1 MNFNDKLNEYIELI
15 GCTNKQLSD
24 ITGIAPPIISGY
36 RKGNRIP
43 KYNSTQF
50 KNLVNGI
57 VTLSKEKQIDN
68 ITKENVEKNLGKF
81 LNKENINFELF
92 NTNFNLLID
101 IFKIN
106 LSDLSKFLGFD
117 SSFVSKIKNGI
128 RKPLSISDF
137 ANGVCKFIIN
147 NYLDT
152 CNELIK
158 EIIKCDDKDFKDTK
172 IITDKL
178 YYWLT
183 NNVNKNTN
191 DYDVNSFIKKLDNFD
206 LNDYIK
212 SIKFDKLFTPTLPKL
227 KTKSQLYYG
236 LDGYKDAQLEVLKQS
251 AFFKSKEDIFWYS
264 NMPMIEASKD
274 LKFTKKYMMYL
285 AFTLKKGIRLNIIHD
300 LDRPFKELMLGLEG
314 WIPLYMTGQINPYY
328 FKNNSNYLYSIIECV
343 SGNAILHGECV
354 TGNLDKCK
362 LLVSTKKDDINYY
375 RENSN
380 LLLKKANTLM
390 NIYTP
395 EKKNEFLKIYNNN
408 NLNIKNKRN
417 NILLN
422 LPCYTISDELLN
434 KILDY
439 NKVSKNDRNKIYEW
453 IKNEKDNIS
462 NILSNTTII
471 DEIKILSEEEFKTNP
486 CFLDLSK
493 FYYDKKIMYN
503 YDEYLEHIELIKEF
517 KKNNKNYT
525 YKTNNKNIFN
535 NINIYIINNKQVIIS
550 KINNPI
556 TNFVI
561 YHPMLINAIQNFVA
575 PINENATSNKK

>member
-1 MNFNDKLNEYIELI
+1 MNFNDRLNEYIELL

-24 ITGIAPPIISGY
+24 VTGIAPPVISGY

-50 KNLVNGI
+50 NSLVDGI
-57 VTLSKEKQIDN
+57 VILSKDKN
-68 ITKENVEKNLGKF
+68 INTITRKDVEKSLSEF
-81 LNKENINFELF
+81 LIKDNINFELF
-92 NTNFNLLID
+92 NTNFNILID
-101 IFKIN
+101 TFKIN
-106 LSDLSKFLGFD
+106 LSDLSKYLGFD
-117 SSFVSKIKNGI
+117 SSYVSKIKNGI
-128 RKPLSISDF
+128 RKPLNISDF
-137 ANGVCKFIIN
+137 ANGICKFIIN
-147 NYLDT
+147 NYLST
-152 CNELIK
+152 NSEQIK
-158 EIIKCDDKDFKDTK
+158 DLIKCDDKDLNDIT
-172 IITDKL
+172 IITDKF

-183 NNVNKNTN
+183 NNTN
-191 DYDVNSFIKKLDNFD
+191 QNSNDNDVNRFIKKLDDFD

-212 SIKFDKLFTPTLPKL
+212 SIKFDKLFAPTFPKL

-236 LDGYKDAQLEVLKQS
+236 FEGYKDAQLEVLKQA

-285 AFTLKKGIRLNIIHD
+285 AFILKKGIKLNIVHD

-328 FKNNSNYLYSIIECV
+328 FKNNSNFLYSIIECV

-354 TGNLDKCK
+354 SGNLDKSK

-375 RENSN
+375 RENSK
-380 LLLKKANTLM
+380 LLLKKATPLM

-395 EKKNEFLKIYNNN
+395 EMKNDYLKLNNSFLNN
-408 NLNIKNKRN
+408 KNKRK

-422 LPCYTISDELLN
+422 LPCYTISDDLLSR
-434 KILDY
+434 ILKH
-439 NKVSKNDRNKIYEW
+439 NNLSKTESDTIFNW
-453 IKNEKDNIS
+453 IKSERDNIA
-462 NILSNTTII
+462 NILSNTTVL
-471 DEIKILSEEEFKTNP
+471 DSIKILSEEEFKLNP
-486 CFLDLSK
+486 CVLDLSK
-493 FYYDKKIMYN
+493 FYYDKKIIYN
-503 YDEYLEHIELIKEF
+503 YDEYLEHVELIKEY

-525 YKTNNKNIFN
+525 YKVNKENIFN
-535 NINIYIINNKQVIIS
+535 NINMYIIDNKQVIIS

-561 YHPMLINAIQNFVA
+561 YHPLLINAIQNFVVQ
-575 PINENATSNKK
+575 INENAISLNK

>member
-1 MNFNDKLNEYIELI
+1 
-15 GCTNKQLSD
+15 
-24 ITGIAPPIISGY
+24 
-36 RKGNRIP
+36 
-43 KYNSTQF
+43 
-50 KNLVNGI
+50 
-57 VTLSKEKQIDN
+57 
-68 ITKENVEKNLGKF
+68 
-81 LNKENINFELF
+81 
-92 NTNFNLLID
+92 
-101 IFKIN
+101 
-106 LSDLSKFLGFD
+106 
-117 SSFVSKIKNGI
+117 
-128 RKPLSISDF
+128 
-137 ANGVCKFIIN
+137 
-147 NYLDT
+147 
-152 CNELIK
+152 
-158 EIIKCDDKDFKDTK
+158 
-172 IITDKL
+172 
-178 YYWLT
+178 
-183 NNVNKNTN
+183 
-191 DYDVNSFIKKLDNFD
+191 
-206 LNDYIK
+206 
-212 SIKFDKLFTPTLPKL
+212 LFTPTLPKL
-227 KTKSQLYYG
+227 KTKSQIYYG

-251 AFFKSKEDIFWYS
+251 AFFKSKEDIFCYS

-285 AFTLKKGIRLNIIHD
+285 AFILKKGIRLNIVHD

-343 SGNAILHGECV
+343 SGNAILHGQCV

-380 LLLKKANTLM
+380 LLLKKANPLM

-395 EKKNEFLKIYNNN
+395 EKKNEFIKIYNN

-434 KILDY
+434 KILDH
-439 NKVSKNDRNKIYEW
+439 NKVSKNDRNMIYEW
-453 IKNEKDNIS
+453 IKNEKDNIV

-471 DEIKILSEEEFKTNP
+471 DKIKILSEEEFKTNA

-493 FYYDKKIMYN
+493 YYYDKKIIYN
-503 YDEYLEHIELIKEF
+503 YDEYLEHIELTKKF
-517 KKNNKNYT
+517 KKANKNYNYKINNKNV
-525 YKTNNKNIFN
+525 FN
-535 NINIYIINNKQVIIS
+535 NINIYIIENKQVIIS

-575 PINENATSNKK
+575 PINENATSTKK

>member
-43 KYNSTQF
+43 KYNSKQF
-50 KNLVNGI
+50 TDLVNGI
-57 VTLSKEKQIDN
+57 VLLSNEKQIDN
-68 ITKENVEKNLGKF
+68 ITKENLEKDLGEF
-81 LNKENINFELF
+81 LKIENIDFELF

-101 IFKIN
+101 TFKIN

-128 RKPLSISDF
+128 RKPLSIADF

-152 CNELIK
+152 SSELIK
-158 EIIKCDDKDFKDTK
+158 ELIKCDDKDYKDIAVVTN
-172 IITDKL
+172 KL

-191 DYDVNSFIKKLDNFD
+191 DNDVNSFIKKLDDFD

-227 KTKSQLYYG
+227 KTKSQIYYG

-251 AFFKSKEDIFWYS
+251 AFFKAKDEIFWYS
-264 NMPMIEASKD
+264 NMPMVEASKD

-285 AFTLKKGIRLNIIHD
+285 AFILKKGIKLNIVHD

-375 RENSN
+375 KENSN
-380 LLLKKANTLM
+380 LLLKKATPLM

-395 EKKNEFLKIYNNN
+395 EMQNEFLKLNNA
-408 NLNIKNKRN
+408 NLSIKNKRN

-422 LPCYTISDELLN
+422 LPCYTISDELLY
-434 KILDY
+434 KILDH
-439 NKVSKNDRNKIYEW
+439 NNVSKTDRNKIFEW
-453 IKNEKDNIS
+453 IKNEKDYMS
-462 NILSNTTII
+462 DILSNTTVI
-471 DEIKILSEEEFKTNP
+471 DEIKILSKNEFKTNP

-493 FYYDKKIMYN
+493 FYYNKRIIYN
-503 YDEYLEHIELIKEF
+503 YNEYLEHIELIKEF
-517 KKNNKNYT
+517 KKNNKNYI
-525 YKTNNKNIFN
+525 YKTNKKNIFN
-535 NINIYIINNKQVIIS
+535 NINIYIIDNKQVIIS
-550 KINNPI
+550 KINNPV
-556 TNFVI
+556 TNFVM
-561 YHPMLINAIQNFVA
+561 YHPMLITAIQSFVA
-575 PINENATSNKK
+575 PINENATSIKK

>member
-1 MNFNDKLNEYIELI
+1 MNFSDKLNEYIDLI

-24 ITGIAPPIISGY
+24 ITGIAPPVISGY

-43 KYNSTQF
+43 KYDSNQF
-50 KNLVNGI
+50 KNLVSGI
-57 VTLSKEKQIDN
+57 VTLSKEKKIDT
-68 ITKENVEKNLGKF
+68 ITKDNVKNDLGNF
-81 LNKENINFELF
+81 LKKENINFDLF
-92 NTNFNLLID
+92 NTNFNLLIET
-101 IFKIN
+101 FKIN
-106 LSDLSKFLGFD
+106 LSDLAKYLGFD
-117 SSFVSKIKNGI
+117 SSYVSKIKNGI
-128 RKPLSISDF
+128 RKPLIISDF

-152 CNELIK
+152 NNELIK
-158 EIIKCDDKDFKDTK
+158 DLIKCDDKDFKDSD

-178 YYWLT
+178 YYWFT
-183 NNVNKNTN
+183 HNVNKNN
-191 DYDVNSFIKKLDNFD
+191 NEYNVDNFIKKLDNFD

-212 SIKFDKLFTPTLPKL
+212 SIKFDKLFTPTFPRL
-227 KTKSQLYYG
+227 KTKSQIYYG

-251 AFFKSKEDIFWYS
+251 AFFKSKDDIFWYS

-285 AFTLKKGIRLNIIHD
+285 AFILKKGIRLNIIHD

-314 WIPLYMTGQINPYY
+314 WIPLYMTGQISPYY

-375 RENSN
+375 RETSN
-380 LLLKKANTLM
+380 LLLKKASPLM
-390 NIYTP
+390 NIYTS
-395 EKKNEFLKIYNNN
+395 EKKKEFLKISNAY
-408 NLNIKNKRN
+408 LNIKNKRK

-434 KILDY
+434 KILDH
-439 NKVSKNDRNKIYEW
+439 NNVSKNDRNNIYEL
-453 IKNEKDNIS
+453 IKIEKDNIS
-462 NILSNTTII
+462 NILSNTTIV
-471 DEIKILSEEEFKTNP
+471 DEIKILSEDEFNTNP

-493 FYYDKKIMYN
+493 YYYDNKIIYN
-503 YDEYLEHIELIKEF
+503 YDEYLEHIELIKKF
-517 KKNNKNYT
+517 KKDYKNYNYKINNKNV
-525 YKTNNKNIFN
+525 FN
-535 NINIYIINNKQVIIS
+535 NINIFVIDNKQVIIS
-550 KINNPI
+550 KVNNPI

-575 PINENATSNKK
+575 PINEKNISNIK

>member
-57 VTLSKEKQIDN
+57 VSLSKGKQIDN
-68 ITKENVEKNLGKF
+68 ITKDNVEKNLGRF

-101 IFKIN
+101 TFKIN

-152 CNELIK
+152 SNELIK
-158 EIIKCDDKDFKDTK
+158 ELIKCDDKDFKDTQ

-191 DYDVNSFIKKLDNFD
+191 DYDIDSFIKKLDNFD

-251 AFFKSKEDIFWYS
+251 AFFKSKDEIFWYS
-264 NMPMIEASKD
+264 NMPMVEASKD

-285 AFTLKKGIRLNIIHD
+285 AFILKKGIRLNIIHD

-328 FKNNSNYLYSIIECV
+328 FKNNSNFLYSIIECV
-343 SGNAILHGECV
+343 SGNAILHGGCV
-354 TGNLDKCK
+354 TGNIEKSK
-362 LLVSTKKDDINYY
+362 LLVSTRKEDITYY
-375 RENSN
+375 RENAD
-380 LLLKKANTLM
+380 LLLKKATPLM

-395 EKKNEFLKIYNNN
+395 EKKEQFIKIIDNNISSN
-408 NLNIKNKRN
+408 KNRR

-422 LPCYTISDELLN
+422 LPCYTLSDELLDKILTNN
-434 KILDY
+434 KI
-439 NKVSKNDRNKIYEW
+439 SPTDRNKIHEW
-453 IKNEKDNIS
+453 ISEEKRRIKETLTNCK
-462 NILSNTTII
+462 II
-471 DEIKILSEEEFKTNP
+471 DEISIMNENDFNNNKCI
-486 CFLDLSK
+486 LDLSK
-493 FYYDKKIMYN
+493 YYFDKEIKYN
-503 YDEYLEHIELIKEF
+503 YNEYKEHIELTKNF
-517 KKNNKNYT
+517 KKDNKNYSF
-525 YKTNNKNIFN
+525 KTSDKNIFK
-535 NINIYIINNKQVIIS
+535 NISVYIIENKQVIIS
-550 KINNPI
+550 KINKPI

-561 YHPMLINAIQNFVA
+561 YHPQLITAIQNFKA
-575 PINENATSNKK
+575 PINEND

>member
-1 MNFNDKLNEYIELI
+1 MNFSDKLNDYIEII
-15 GCTNKQLSD
+15 GCTNKRLSD

-36 RKGNRIP
+36 RNGNRFP
-43 KYNSTQF
+43 KYDSEQF
-50 KNLVNGI
+50 KSLIDGI
-57 VTLSKEKQIDN
+57 VALSKEKNIDN
-68 ITKENVEKNLGKF
+68 ITQEIVEKDLGEF
-81 LNKENINFELF
+81 LRKDEIDFELF
-92 NTNFNLLID
+92 NNNFNLLID
-101 IFKIN
+101 TFKIN
-106 LSDLSKFLGFD
+106 MSDLSKFLGFD

-128 RKPLSISDF
+128 RKPLNISDF
-137 ANGVCKFIIN
+137 ASGVCKFIIN

-152 CNELIK
+152 NNEKIKDLINCNN
-158 EIIKCDDKDFKDTK
+158 KDFEDTQV
-172 IITDKL
+172 IIDKL

-183 NNVNKNTN
+183 NNINKTTN
-191 DYDVNSFIKKLDNFD
+191 DYDVDNFIKKLDNFD

-227 KTKSQLYYG
+227 KTKSRLYYG
-236 LDGYKDAQLEVLKQS
+236 IDGYKDAQLEVLKQS

-285 AFTLKKGIRLNIIHD
+285 AFILKKGIKLNIIHD

-328 FKNNSNYLYSIIECV
+328 FKNNSNFLYSIIECV

-375 RENSN
+375 KENSN
-380 LLLKKANTLM
+380 LLLKKATPLM
-390 NIYTP
+390 KIYTR
-395 EKKNEFLKIYNNN
+395 ESQNEFLKINNTN
-408 NLNIKNKRN
+408 INIKNKRN

-422 LPCYTISDELLN
+422 LPCYTISDQLLN
-434 KILDY
+434 KILDH
-439 NKVSKNDRNKIYEW
+439 NKVSKTDRNKIYEW
-453 IKNEKDNIS
+453 IKNEKEYMNKT
-462 NILSNTTII
+462 LSNTTVI
-471 DEIKILSEEEFKTNP
+471 DEIKILSENEFKTNP
-486 CFLDLSK
+486 CILDLSK
-493 FYYDKKIMYN
+493 FYYDKKIKYN
-503 YDEYLEHIELIKEF
+503 YDEYLEHIKLIKKF

-535 NINIYIINNKQVIIS
+535 NINIYIIENKQIIIS

-561 YHPMLINAIQNFVA
+561 YHPMLITAIQNFSA
-575 PINENATSNKK
+575 PINENATSIKK

>member
-1 MNFNDKLNEYIELI
+1 MNFSDKLNEYIDLI

-43 KYNSTQF
+43 KYDSDQF
-50 KNLVNGI
+50 KKLVSGI
-57 VTLSKEKQIDN
+57 VTLSKEKKIDT
-68 ITKENVEKNLGKF
+68 ITKDNVKNDLGNF
-81 LNKENINFELF
+81 LKKENINFDLF
-92 NTNFNLLID
+92 NTNFNILIET
-101 IFKIN
+101 FKIN
-106 LSDLSKFLGFD
+106 LSDLAKYLGFD
-117 SSFVSKIKNGI
+117 SSYVSKIKNGI
-128 RKPLSISDF
+128 RKPLIISDF

-152 CNELIK
+152 NNELIK
-158 EIIKCDDKDFKDTK
+158 DLIKCDDKDFKDSD

-178 YYWLT
+178 YYWFT
-183 NNVNKNTN
+183 HNVNKNNN
-191 DYDVNSFIKKLDNFD
+191 DYNVDNFIKKLDNFD

-212 SIKFDKLFTPTLPKL
+212 SIKFDKLFTPTFPRL
-227 KTKSQLYYG
+227 KTKSQIYYG

-251 AFFKSKEDIFWYS
+251 AFFKSKDNIFWYS

-274 LKFTKKYMMYL
+274 LKFTKKYMLYL
-285 AFTLKKGIRLNIIHD
+285 AFILKKGIRLNIIHD

-314 WIPLYMTGQINPYY
+314 WIPLYMTGQISPYY

-362 LLVSTKKDDINYY
+362 LLVSTKKDDITYY
-375 RENSN
+375 RETSN
-380 LLLKKANTLM
+380 LLLKKASPLM
-390 NIYTP
+390 NIYTS
-395 EKKNEFLKIYNNN
+395 EKKKEFLKISNAY
-408 NLNIKNKRN
+408 LNIKNKRK

-434 KILDY
+434 KILDH
-439 NKVSKNDRNKIYEW
+439 NNVSKSDRNNIYEL

-462 NILSNTTII
+462 NILSNTTIV
-471 DEIKILSEEEFKTNP
+471 DEIKILSEDEFNTNP

-493 FYYDKKIMYN
+493 YYYDNKIIYN
-503 YDEYLEHIELIKEF
+503 YDEYLEHIELIKKF
-517 KKNNKNYT
+517 KKDYKNYNYKINNKNV
-525 YKTNNKNIFN
+525 FN
-535 NINIYIINNKQVIIS
+535 NINIFVIDNKQVIIS
-550 KINNPI
+550 KVNNPI

-575 PINENATSNKK
+575 PINEKNVSNIK

>member
-1 MNFNDKLNEYIELI
+1 MNFSDKLNEYIVLI

-24 ITGIAPPIISGY
+24 ITGIAPPVISGY

-43 KYNSTQF
+43 KYDSNQF
-50 KNLVNGI
+50 KKLVSGI
-57 VTLSKEKQIDN
+57 VTLSKEKKIDT
-68 ITKENVEKNLGKF
+68 ITKDNVKNDLGNF
-81 LNKENINFELF
+81 LKKENINFDLF
-92 NTNFNLLID
+92 NTNFNILIET
-101 IFKIN
+101 FKIN
-106 LSDLSKFLGFD
+106 LSDLAKYLGFD
-117 SSFVSKIKNGI
+117 SSYVSKIKNGI
-128 RKPLSISDF
+128 RKPLIISDF

-152 CNELIK
+152 NNELIK
-158 EIIKCDDKDFKDTK
+158 DLIKCDDKDFKDSD

-178 YYWLT
+178 YYWFT
-183 NNVNKNTN
+183 HNVNKNNN
-191 DYDVNSFIKKLDNFD
+191 DYNVDNFIKKLDNFD

-212 SIKFDKLFTPTLPKL
+212 SIKFDKLFTPTFPRL
-227 KTKSQLYYG
+227 KTKSQIYYG

-251 AFFKSKEDIFWYS
+251 AFFKSKDNIFWYS

-274 LKFTKKYMMYL
+274 LKFTKKYMLYL
-285 AFTLKKGIRLNIIHD
+285 AFILKKGIRLNIIHD

-314 WIPLYMTGQINPYY
+314 WIPLYMTGQISPYY

-375 RENSN
+375 RETSN
-380 LLLKKANTLM
+380 LLLKKASPLM
-390 NIYTP
+390 NIYTS
-395 EKKNEFLKIYNNN
+395 EKKKEFLKISNAY
-408 NLNIKNKRN
+408 LNIKNKRK

-434 KILDY
+434 KILDH
-439 NKVSKNDRNKIYEW
+439 NNVSKNDRNNIYEL
-453 IKNEKDNIS
+453 IKNEKNNLS
-462 NILSNTTII
+462 NILSNTTIV
-471 DEIKILSEEEFKTNP
+471 DEIKILSEDEFNTNP

-493 FYYDKKIMYN
+493 YYYDNKIIYN
-503 YDEYLEHIELIKEF
+503 YDEYLEHIELIKKF
-517 KKNNKNYT
+517 KKDYKNYNYKINNKNV
-525 YKTNNKNIFN
+525 FN
-535 NINIYIINNKQVIIS
+535 NINIFVIDNKQVIIS
-550 KINNPI
+550 KVNNPI

-575 PINENATSNKK
+575 PINEKNISNIK

>member
-1 MNFNDKLNEYIELI
+1 MNFSDKLNEYIDLL

-43 KYNSTQF
+43 KYDSDQF
-50 KNLVNGI
+50 KKLVSGI
-57 VTLSKEKQIDN
+57 VTLSKEKKIDT
-68 ITKENVEKNLGKF
+68 ITKDNVKNDLGNF
-81 LNKENINFELF
+81 LKKENINFDLF
-92 NTNFNLLID
+92 NTNFNILIET
-101 IFKIN
+101 FKIN
-106 LSDLSKFLGFD
+106 LSDLAKYLGFD
-117 SSFVSKIKNGI
+117 SSYVSKIKNGI
-128 RKPLSISDF
+128 RKPLIISDF

-152 CNELIK
+152 NNELIK
-158 EIIKCDDKDFKDTK
+158 DLIKCDDKDFKDAD

-178 YYWLT
+178 YYWFT
-183 NNVNKNTN
+183 HNVNKNNN
-191 DYDVNSFIKKLDNFD
+191 DYNVDNFIKKLDNFD

-212 SIKFDKLFTPTLPKL
+212 SIKFDKLFTPTFPRL
-227 KTKSQLYYG
+227 KTKSQIYYG
-236 LDGYKDAQLEVLKQS
+236 LDGYKYAQLEVLKQS
-251 AFFKSKEDIFWYS
+251 AFFKSKDDIFWYS

-274 LKFTKKYMMYL
+274 LKFTKKYMLYL
-285 AFTLKKGIRLNIIHD
+285 AFILKKGIRLNIIHD

-314 WIPLYMTGQINPYY
+314 WIPLYMTGQISPYY

-375 RENSN
+375 RETSN
-380 LLLKKANTLM
+380 LLLKKASPLM
-390 NIYTP
+390 NIYTS
-395 EKKNEFLKIYNNN
+395 EKKKEFLKISNAY
-408 NLNIKNKRN
+408 LNIKNKRK

-434 KILDY
+434 KILDH
-439 NKVSKNDRNKIYEW
+439 NNVSKNDRNNIYEL
-453 IKNEKDNIS
+453 IKSEKNNIS
-462 NILSNTTII
+462 NILSNTTIV
-471 DEIKILSEEEFKTNP
+471 DEIKILSEDEFNTNP

-493 FYYDKKIMYN
+493 YYYDNKIIYN
-503 YDEYLEHIELIKEF
+503 YDEYLEHIELIKKF
-517 KKNNKNYT
+517 KKDYKNYNYKINNKNV
-525 YKTNNKNIFN
+525 FN
-535 NINIYIINNKQVIIS
+535 NINIFVIDNKQVIIS
-550 KINNPI
+550 KVNNPI

-575 PINENATSNKK
+575 PINEKNVSNIK

>member
-1 MNFNDKLNEYIELI
+1 MNFSDKLNEYIDLI

-43 KYNSTQF
+43 KYDSDQF
-50 KNLVNGI
+50 KKLVSGI
-57 VTLSKEKQIDN
+57 VTLSKEKKIDT
-68 ITKENVEKNLGKF
+68 ITKDNVKNDLGNF
-81 LNKENINFELF
+81 LKKENINFDLF
-92 NTNFNLLID
+92 NTNFNILIET
-101 IFKIN
+101 FKIN
-106 LSDLSKFLGFD
+106 LSDLAKYLGFD
-117 SSFVSKIKNGI
+117 SSYVSKIKNGI
-128 RKPLSISDF
+128 RKPLIISDF

-152 CNELIK
+152 NNELIK
-158 EIIKCDDKDFKDTK
+158 DLIKCDDKDFKNSQV
-172 IITDKL
+172 ITDKL
-178 YYWLT
+178 YYWFT
-183 NNVNKNTN
+183 HNVNKNNN
-191 DYDVNSFIKKLDNFD
+191 DYNVDNFIKKLDNFD

-212 SIKFDKLFTPTLPKL
+212 SIKFDKLFTPTFPRL
-227 KTKSQLYYG
+227 KTKSQIYYG

-251 AFFKSKEDIFWYS
+251 AFFKSKDDIFWYS

-285 AFTLKKGIRLNIIHD
+285 AFILKKGIRLNIIHD

-314 WIPLYMTGQINPYY
+314 WIPLYMTGQISPYY

-375 RENSN
+375 RETSN
-380 LLLKKANTLM
+380 LLLKKASPLM
-390 NIYTP
+390 NIYTS
-395 EKKNEFLKIYNNN
+395 EKKKEFLKISNAYLNN
-408 NLNIKNKRN
+408 KSKRK

-434 KILDY
+434 KILDH
-439 NKVSKNDRNKIYEW
+439 NNVSKNDRNNIYEL

-462 NILSNTTII
+462 NILSNTTIV
-471 DEIKILSEEEFKTNP
+471 DEIKILSEDEFNTNP

-493 FYYDKKIMYN
+493 YYYDNKIIYN
-503 YDEYLEHIELIKEF
+503 YDEYLEHIELIKKF
-517 KKNNKNYT
+517 KKDYKNYNYKINNKNV
-525 YKTNNKNIFN
+525 FN
-535 NINIYIINNKQVIIS
+535 NINIFVIDNKQVIIS
-550 KINNPI
+550 KVNNPI

-575 PINENATSNKK
+575 PINEKNVSNIK

>member
-1 MNFNDKLNEYIELI
+1 MNFSDKLNNYIEII

-36 RKGNRIP
+36 RNGNRFP
-43 KYNSTQF
+43 KYDSEQL
-50 KNLVNGI
+50 KKLIDGI
-57 VTLSKEKQIDN
+57 VTLGKEKNIDS
-68 ITKENVEKNLGKF
+68 ITKENVEEDLGKF
-81 LNKENINFELF
+81 LKKDDIDFELF
-92 NTNFNLLID
+92 NNNFNLLID
-101 IFKIN
+101 TFKIN
-106 LSDLSKFLGFD
+106 MSDLSKFLGFD

-128 RKPLSISDF
+128 RKPLNISDF
-137 ANGVCKFIIN
+137 ASGVCKFIIN

-152 CNELIK
+152 NNEKIK
-158 EIIKCDDKDFKDTK
+158 DLIKCDDKDFKD
-172 IITDKL
+172 IEVITNKL

-183 NNVNKNTN
+183 NNVNKTTN
-191 DYDVNSFIKKLDNFD
+191 DYDVDNFIKKIDNFD

-227 KTKSQLYYG
+227 KTKSKIYYG
-236 LDGYKDAQLEVLKQS
+236 LNGYKDAQLEVLKQS

-274 LKFTKKYMMYL
+274 LKFTKKYMMYI
-285 AFTLKKGIRLNIIHD
+285 AFILKKGIKLNIIHD

-328 FKNNSNYLYSIIECV
+328 FKNNSNFLYSIIECV
-343 SGNAILHGECV
+343 SGNAILHGQCV

-375 RENSN
+375 KENSN
-380 LLLKKANTLM
+380 LLLKKATPLM
-390 NIYTP
+390 NIYTK
-395 EKKNEFLKIYNNN
+395 ELQNEFLKLNNT

-422 LPCYTISDELLN
+422 LPCYTISNELLN
-434 KILDY
+434 KILDH
-439 NKVSKNDRNKIYEW
+439 NKISKADRNKISEW
-453 IKNEKDNIS
+453 IQNEKEYMN
-462 NILSNTTII
+462 NILSNTTVT
-471 DEIKILSEEEFKTNP
+471 DEIKILSENEFKTNP
-486 CFLDLSK
+486 CILDLSK
-493 FYYDKKIMYN
+493 FYYDKKIKYN
-503 YDEYLEHIELIKEF
+503 YNEYLEHIKLIKKF
-517 KKNNKNYT
+517 KKNNKNYI
-525 YKTNNKNIFN
+525 YKTNNKNVFN
-535 NINIYIINNKQVIIS
+535 NINIYITENKQVIIS

-575 PINENATSNKK
+575 PINENATSIKK

>member
-1 MNFNDKLNEYIELI
+1 MNFSDKLNEYIDLL

-43 KYNSTQF
+43 KYDSDQF
-50 KNLVNGI
+50 KKLVSGI
-57 VTLSKEKQIDN
+57 VTLSKEKKIDT
-68 ITKENVEKNLGKF
+68 ITKDNVKNDLGNF
-81 LNKENINFELF
+81 LKKENINFDLF
-92 NTNFNLLID
+92 NTNFNILIET
-101 IFKIN
+101 FKIN
-106 LSDLSKFLGFD
+106 LSDLAKYLGFD
-117 SSFVSKIKNGI
+117 SSYVSKIKNGI
-128 RKPLSISDF
+128 RKPLIISDF

-152 CNELIK
+152 NNELIK
-158 EIIKCDDKDFKDTK
+158 DLIKCDDKDFKDSD

-178 YYWLT
+178 YYWFT
-183 NNVNKNTN
+183 HNVNKNNN
-191 DYDVNSFIKKLDNFD
+191 DYNVDNFIKKLDNFD

-212 SIKFDKLFTPTLPKL
+212 SIKFDKLFTPTFPRL
-227 KTKSQLYYG
+227 KTKSQIYYG

-251 AFFKSKEDIFWYS
+251 AFFKSKDDIFWYS

-274 LKFTKKYMMYL
+274 LKFTKKYMLYL
-285 AFTLKKGIRLNIIHD
+285 AFILKKGIRLNIIHD

-314 WIPLYMTGQINPYY
+314 WIPLYMTGQISPYY

-375 RENSN
+375 RETSN
-380 LLLKKANTLM
+380 LLLKKASPLM
-390 NIYTP
+390 NIYTS
-395 EKKNEFLKIYNNN
+395 EKKKEFLKISNAY
-408 NLNIKNKRN
+408 LNIKNKRK

-434 KILDY
+434 KILDH
-439 NKVSKNDRNKIYEW
+439 NNVSKNDRNNIYEL
-453 IKNEKDNIS
+453 IKNEKNNIS
-462 NILSNTTII
+462 NILSNTTIV
-471 DEIKILSEEEFKTNP
+471 DEIKILSEDEFNTNP

-493 FYYDKKIMYN
+493 YYYDNKIIYN
-503 YDEYLEHIELIKEF
+503 YDEYLEHIELIKKF
-517 KKNNKNYT
+517 KKDYKNYNYKINNKNV
-525 YKTNNKNIFN
+525 FN
-535 NINIYIINNKQVIIS
+535 NINIFVIDNKQVIIS
-550 KINNPI
+550 KVNNPI

-575 PINENATSNKK
+575 PINEKNVSNIK

>member
-1 MNFNDKLNEYIELI
+1 MNFSDKLNEYIVLI

-43 KYNSTQF
+43 KYDSDQF
-50 KNLVNGI
+50 KKLVSGI
-57 VTLSKEKQIDN
+57 VTLSKEKKIDT
-68 ITKENVEKNLGKF
+68 ITKDNVKNDLGNF
-81 LNKENINFELF
+81 LKKENINFDLF
-92 NTNFNLLID
+92 NTNFNILIET
-101 IFKIN
+101 FKIN
-106 LSDLSKFLGFD
+106 LSDLAKYLGFD
-117 SSFVSKIKNGI
+117 SSYVSKIKNGI
-128 RKPLSISDF
+128 RKPLIISDF

-152 CNELIK
+152 NNELIK
-158 EIIKCDDKDFKDTK
+158 DLIKCDDKDFKDSD

-178 YYWLT
+178 YYWFT
-183 NNVNKNTN
+183 HNVNKNNN
-191 DYDVNSFIKKLDNFD
+191 DYNVDNFIKKLDNFD

-212 SIKFDKLFTPTLPKL
+212 SIKFDKLFTPTFPRL
-227 KTKSQLYYG
+227 KTKSQIYYG

-251 AFFKSKEDIFWYS
+251 AFFKSKDDIFWYS

-274 LKFTKKYMMYL
+274 LKFTKKYMLYL
-285 AFTLKKGIRLNIIHD
+285 AFILKKGIRLNIIHD

-314 WIPLYMTGQINPYY
+314 WIPLYMTGQISPYY

-375 RENSN
+375 RETSN
-380 LLLKKANTLM
+380 LLLKKASPLM
-390 NIYTP
+390 NIYTS
-395 EKKNEFLKIYNNN
+395 EKKKEFLKISNAY
-408 NLNIKNKRN
+408 LNIKNKRK

-434 KILDY
+434 KILDH
-439 NKVSKNDRNKIYEW
+439 NNVSKNDRNNIYEL
-453 IKNEKDNIS
+453 IKNEKNNIS
-462 NILSNTTII
+462 IILSNTTIV
-471 DEIKILSEEEFKTNP
+471 DEIKILSEDEFNANP

-493 FYYDKKIMYN
+493 YYYDNKIIYN
-503 YDEYLEHIELIKEF
+503 YDEYLEHIELIKKF
-517 KKNNKNYT
+517 KKDYKNYNYKINNKNV
-525 YKTNNKNIFN
+525 FN
-535 NINIYIINNKQVIIS
+535 NINIFVIDNKQVIIS
-550 KINNPI
+550 KVNNPI

-575 PINENATSNKK
+575 PINENNISNIK

>member
-1 MNFNDKLNEYIELI
+1 MNFSDKLNEYIVLI

-43 KYNSTQF
+43 KYDSDQF
-50 KNLVNGI
+50 KKLVSGI
-57 VTLSKEKQIDN
+57 VTLSKEKKIDT
-68 ITKENVEKNLGKF
+68 ITKDNVKNDLGNF
-81 LNKENINFELF
+81 LKKENINFDLF
-92 NTNFNLLID
+92 NTNFNILIET
-101 IFKIN
+101 FKIN
-106 LSDLSKFLGFD
+106 LSDLAKYLGFD
-117 SSFVSKIKNGI
+117 SSYVSKIKNGI
-128 RKPLSISDF
+128 RKPLIISDF

-152 CNELIK
+152 NNELIK
-158 EIIKCDDKDFKDTK
+158 DLIKCDDKDFKDSD

-178 YYWLT
+178 YYWFT
-183 NNVNKNTN
+183 HNVNKNNN
-191 DYDVNSFIKKLDNFD
+191 DYNVDNFIKKLDNFD

-212 SIKFDKLFTPTLPKL
+212 SIKFDKLFTPTFPRL
-227 KTKSQLYYG
+227 KTKSQIYYG

-251 AFFKSKEDIFWYS
+251 AFFKSKDDIFWYS

-274 LKFTKKYMMYL
+274 LKFTKKYMLYL
-285 AFTLKKGIRLNIIHD
+285 AFILKKGIRLNIIHD

-314 WIPLYMTGQINPYY
+314 WIPLYMTGQISPYY

-375 RENSN
+375 RETSN
-380 LLLKKANTLM
+380 LLLKKASPLM
-390 NIYTP
+390 NIYTS
-395 EKKNEFLKIYNNN
+395 EKKKEFLKISNAY
-408 NLNIKNKRN
+408 LNIKNKRK

-434 KILDY
+434 KILDH
-439 NKVSKNDRNKIYEW
+439 NNVSKNDRNNIYEL
-453 IKNEKDNIS
+453 IKNEKNNIS
-462 NILSNTTII
+462 IILSNTTIV
-471 DEIKILSEEEFKTNP
+471 DEIKILSEDEFNANP

-493 FYYDKKIMYN
+493 YYYDNKIIYN
-503 YDEYLEHIELIKEF
+503 YDEYLEHIELIKKF
-517 KKNNKNYT
+517 KKDYKNYNYKINNKNV
-525 YKTNNKNIFN
+525 FN
-535 NINIYIINNKQVIIS
+535 NINIFVIDNKQVIIS
-550 KINNPI
+550 KVNNPI

-575 PINENATSNKK
+575 PINEKNISNIK

>member
-1 MNFNDKLNEYIELI
+1 MNFSDKLNDYIEII
-15 GCTNKQLSD
+15 GCTNKRLSD
-24 ITGIAPPIISGY
+24 ITGIAPPVISGY
-36 RKGNRIP
+36 RKGNRFP
-43 KYNSTQF
+43 KYDSKQF
-50 KNLVNGI
+50 KSLVDGI
-57 VTLSKEKQIDN
+57 VALGKEKKID
-68 ITKENVEKNLGKF
+68 ITQEIVEKDLGNF
-81 LNKENINFELF
+81 LRKDDIDFELF
-92 NTNFNLLID
+92 NNNFNLLINT
-101 IFKIN
+101 FKIN
-106 LSDLSKFLGFD
+106 MSDLSKFLCFD
-117 SSFVSKIKNGI
+117 SSFVSKIKNGV
-128 RKPLSISDF
+128 RKPLNISDF

-152 CNELIK
+152 NNELIK
-158 EIIKCDDKDFKDTK
+158 DIIKCDSKDLND
-172 IITDKL
+172 IEVITNKL

-183 NNVNKNTN
+183 NNINNNTN
-191 DYDVNSFIKKLDNFD
+191 DYNVDNFIKKLDNFD

-227 KTKSQLYYG
+227 KTKSKCYYG
-236 LDGYKDAQLEVLKQS
+236 IDGFKDAQLEVLKQS

-285 AFTLKKGIRLNIIHD
+285 AFILKKGINLNIVHD

-375 RENSN
+375 KENSS
-380 LLLKKANTLM
+380 LLLKKATPLM

-395 EKKNEFLKIYNNN
+395 EMKNDFFKLNNS
-408 NLNIKNKRN
+408 NLNTKNKRN

-434 KILDY
+434 RILDH
-439 NKVSKNDRNKIYEW
+439 NKVSKTDRNKIYEW
-453 IKNEKDNIS
+453 IQDEKDNIS
-462 NILSNTTII
+462 NILSNATVI
-471 DEIKILSEEEFKTNP
+471 DEIRILSENEFKTNP
-486 CFLDLSK
+486 CILDLSK
-493 FYYDKKIMYN
+493 FYYDKKIKYN

-517 KKNNKNYT
+517 KKTNKNYT
-525 YKTNNKNIFN
+525 YKTNNRNVFN
-535 NINIYIINNKQVIIS
+535 NINMYIIENKQVIIS

-556 TNFVI
+556 TNFVM
-561 YHPMLINAIQNFVA
+561 YHPMLVNAIQNFAA

>member
-1 MNFNDKLNEYIELI
+1 MNFSDKLNEYIDLL

-43 KYNSTQF
+43 KYDSDQF
-50 KNLVNGI
+50 KKLVSGI
-57 VTLSKEKQIDN
+57 VTLSKEKKIDT
-68 ITKENVEKNLGKF
+68 ITKDNVKNDLGNF
-81 LNKENINFELF
+81 LKKENINFDLF
-92 NTNFNLLID
+92 NTNFNILIET
-101 IFKIN
+101 FKIN
-106 LSDLSKFLGFD
+106 LSDLAKYLGFD
-117 SSFVSKIKNGI
+117 SSYVSKIKNGI
-128 RKPLSISDF
+128 RKPLIISDF

-152 CNELIK
+152 NNELIK
-158 EIIKCDDKDFKDTK
+158 DLIKCDDKDFKDAD

-178 YYWLT
+178 YYWFT
-183 NNVNKNTN
+183 HNVNKNNN
-191 DYDVNSFIKKLDNFD
+191 DYNVDNFIKKLDNFD

-212 SIKFDKLFTPTLPKL
+212 SIKFDKLFTPTFPRL
-227 KTKSQLYYG
+227 KTKSQIYYG

-251 AFFKSKEDIFWYS
+251 AFFKSKDDIFWYS

-274 LKFTKKYMMYL
+274 LKFTKKYMLYL
-285 AFTLKKGIRLNIIHD
+285 AFILKKGIRLNIIHD

-314 WIPLYMTGQINPYY
+314 WIPLYMTGQISPYY

-375 RENSN
+375 RETSN
-380 LLLKKANTLM
+380 LLLKKASPLM
-390 NIYTP
+390 NIYTS
-395 EKKNEFLKIYNNN
+395 EKKKEFLKISNAY
-408 NLNIKNKRN
+408 LNIKNKRK

-434 KILDY
+434 KILDH
-439 NKVSKNDRNKIYEW
+439 NNVSKNDRNNIYEL
-453 IKNEKDNIS
+453 IKNEKNNIS
-462 NILSNTTII
+462 NILSNTTIV
-471 DEIKILSEEEFKTNP
+471 DEIKILSEDEFNTNP

-493 FYYDKKIMYN
+493 YYYDNKIIYN
-503 YDEYLEHIELIKEF
+503 YDEYLEHIELIKKF
-517 KKNNKNYT
+517 KKDYKNYNYKINNKNV
-525 YKTNNKNIFN
+525 FN
-535 NINIYIINNKQVIIS
+535 NINIFVIDNKQVIIS
-550 KINNPI
+550 KVNNPI

-575 PINENATSNKK
+575 PINEKNVSNIK

>member
-36 RKGNRIP
+36 KKGNRIP
-43 KYNSTQF
+43 KYNSEQF

-57 VTLSKEKQIDN
+57 VTLSKERQIGN

-101 IFKIN
+101 TFKIN

-137 ANGVCKFIIN
+137 AGGVCKFITN

-152 CNELIK
+152 NNELIK
-158 EIIKCDDKDFKDTK
+158 ELIKCDDKDFKDIQ

-191 DYDVNSFIKKLDNFD
+191 DYDVNSFIKKLDDFD

-227 KTKSQLYYG
+227 KTKSKLYYG

-285 AFTLKKGIRLNIIHD
+285 AFILKKGIRLNIIHD

-380 LLLKKANTLM
+380 LLLKKATPLM

-395 EKKNEFLKIYNNN
+395 EKKNEFLKVYNND
-408 NLNIKNKRN
+408 LNIKNKRT

-422 LPCYTISDELLN
+422 LPCYTISNELLD
-434 KILDY
+434 KILNH
-439 NKVSKNDRNKIYEW
+439 NKVSKDDKNKIYEW
-453 IKNEKDNIS
+453 IKNEKDNMK
-462 NILSNTTII
+462 NILSNTFVI
-471 DEIKILSEEEFKTNP
+471 DEIKILSEEEFKINP
-486 CFLDLSK
+486 CVLDLSK
-493 FYYDKKIMYN
+493 YYYDKRIQYN
-503 YDEYLEHIELIKEF
+503 YNDYLEHIELNKKF

-525 YKTNNKNIFN
+525 YKTNRNYTFN
-535 NINIYIINNKQVIIS
+535 NINVYIINNKQVIIS

-575 PINENATSNKK
+575 PINENATSTKK

>member
-1 MNFNDKLNEYIELI
+1 MNFSDKLNEYIDLI

-43 KYNSTQF
+43 KYDSDQF
-50 KNLVNGI
+50 KKLVSGI
-57 VTLSKEKQIDN
+57 VTLSKEKKIDT
-68 ITKENVEKNLGKF
+68 ITKDNVKNDLGNF
-81 LNKENINFELF
+81 LKKENINFDLF
-92 NTNFNLLID
+92 NTNFNILIET
-101 IFKIN
+101 FKIN
-106 LSDLSKFLGFD
+106 LSDLAKYLGFD
-117 SSFVSKIKNGI
+117 SSYVSKIKNGI
-128 RKPLSISDF
+128 RKPLIISDF

-152 CNELIK
+152 NNELIK
-158 EIIKCDDKDFKDTK
+158 DLIKCDDKDFKDAD

-178 YYWLT
+178 YYWFT
-183 NNVNKNTN
+183 HNVNKNNN
-191 DYDVNSFIKKLDNFD
+191 DYNVDNFIKKLDNFD

-212 SIKFDKLFTPTLPKL
+212 SIKFDKLFTPTFPRL
-227 KTKSQLYYG
+227 KTKSQIYYG

-251 AFFKSKEDIFWYS
+251 AFFKSKDNIFWYS

-285 AFTLKKGIRLNIIHD
+285 AFILKKGIRLNIIHD

-314 WIPLYMTGQINPYY
+314 WIPLYMTGQISPYY

-362 LLVSTKKDDINYY
+362 LLVSTKKDDITYY
-375 RENSN
+375 RETSN
-380 LLLKKANTLM
+380 LLLKKASPLM
-390 NIYTP
+390 NIYTS
-395 EKKNEFLKIYNNN
+395 EKKKEFLKISNAY
-408 NLNIKNKRN
+408 LNIKNKRK

-434 KILDY
+434 KILDH
-439 NKVSKNDRNKIYEW
+439 NNVSKSDRNNIYEL

-462 NILSNTTII
+462 NILSNTTIV
-471 DEIKILSEEEFKTNP
+471 DEIKILSEDEFNTNP

-493 FYYDKKIMYN
+493 YYYDNKIIYN
-503 YDEYLEHIELIKEF
+503 YDEYLEHIELIKKF
-517 KKNNKNYT
+517 KKDYKNYNYKINNKNV
-525 YKTNNKNIFN
+525 FN
-535 NINIYIINNKQVIIS
+535 NINIFVIDNKQVIIS
-550 KINNPI
+550 KVNNPI

-575 PINENATSNKK
+575 PINEKNISNIK

>member
-1 MNFNDKLNEYIELI
+1 MNFSDKLNEYIDLL

-43 KYNSTQF
+43 KYDSDQF
-50 KNLVNGI
+50 KKLVSGI
-57 VTLSKEKQIDN
+57 VTLSKEKKIDT
-68 ITKENVEKNLGKF
+68 ITKDNVKNDLGNF
-81 LNKENINFELF
+81 LKKENINFDLF
-92 NTNFNLLID
+92 NTNFNILIET
-101 IFKIN
+101 FKIN
-106 LSDLSKFLGFD
+106 LSDLAKYLGFD
-117 SSFVSKIKNGI
+117 SSYVSKIKNGI
-128 RKPLSISDF
+128 RKPLIISDF

-152 CNELIK
+152 NNELIK
-158 EIIKCDDKDFKDTK
+158 DLIKCDDKDFKDAD

-178 YYWLT
+178 YYWFT
-183 NNVNKNTN
+183 HNVNKNNN
-191 DYDVNSFIKKLDNFD
+191 DYNVDNFIKKLDNFD

-212 SIKFDKLFTPTLPKL
+212 SIKFDKLFTPTFPRL
-227 KTKSQLYYG
+227 KTKSQIYYG

-251 AFFKSKEDIFWYS
+251 AFFKSKDDIFWYS

-274 LKFTKKYMMYL
+274 LKFTKKYMLYL
-285 AFTLKKGIRLNIIHD
+285 AFILKKGIRLNIIHD

-314 WIPLYMTGQINPYY
+314 WIPLYMTGQISPYY

-375 RENSN
+375 RETSN
-380 LLLKKANTLM
+380 LLLKKASPLM
-390 NIYTP
+390 NIYTS
-395 EKKNEFLKIYNNN
+395 EKKKEFLKISNAY
-408 NLNIKNKRN
+408 LNIKNKRK

-434 KILDY
+434 KILDH
-439 NKVSKNDRNKIYEW
+439 NNVSINDRNNIYEL
-453 IKNEKDNIS
+453 IKNEKNNIS
-462 NILSNTTII
+462 NILSNTTIV
-471 DEIKILSEEEFKTNP
+471 DEIKILSEDEFNTNP

-493 FYYDKKIMYN
+493 YYYDNKIIYN
-503 YDEYLEHIELIKEF
+503 YDEYLEHIELIKKF
-517 KKNNKNYT
+517 KKDYKNYNYKINNKNV
-525 YKTNNKNIFN
+525 FN
-535 NINIYIINNKQVIIS
+535 NINIFVIDNKQVIIS
-550 KINNPI
+550 KVNNPI

-575 PINENATSNKK
+575 PINEKNVSNIK

>member
-1 MNFNDKLNEYIELI
+1 MNFSDKLNNYIEII
-15 GCTNKQLSD
+15 GCTNKRLSD

-43 KYNSTQF
+43 KYDSEQF
-50 KNLVNGI
+50 KNLVDGI
-57 VTLSKEKQIDN
+57 VALSKEKNIDN
-68 ITKENVEKNLGKF
+68 ITQEIVEKDLGEF
-81 LNKENINFELF
+81 LRKDDIDFELF
-92 NTNFNLLID
+92 NNNFNLLID
-101 IFKIN
+101 TLKIN
-106 LSDLSKFLGFD
+106 MSDLSKFLGFD

-128 RKPLSISDF
+128 RKPLNISDF
-137 ANGVCKFIIN
+137 ASGVCKFIIN

-152 CNELIK
+152 NNEKIKDLIN
-158 EIIKCDDKDFKDTK
+158 CDNKDFEDTQV
-172 IITDKL
+172 IIDKL

-183 NNVNKNTN
+183 NNVNKTTN
-191 DYDVNSFIKKLDNFD
+191 DYDVDNFIKKLDNFD

-227 KTKSQLYYG
+227 KTKSQIYYG
-236 LDGYKDAQLEVLKQS
+236 LNGYKDAQLEVLKQS

-285 AFTLKKGIRLNIIHD
+285 AFILKKGIKLNIIHD

-328 FKNNSNYLYSIIECV
+328 FKNNSNYLYSIIEFV

-375 RENSN
+375 KENSN
-380 LLLKKANTLM
+380 LLLKKATPLM
-390 NIYTP
+390 KIYTR
-395 EKKNEFLKIYNNN
+395 ELQNEFLKLNNA

-434 KILDY
+434 KILEH
-439 NKVSKNDRNKIYEW
+439 NKISKTDKNKIYEW
-453 IKNEKDNIS
+453 IKNEKNNMS
-462 NILSNTTII
+462 NILSNTTVI
-471 DEIKILSEEEFKTNP
+471 DEIKILSENEFKTNP
-486 CFLDLSK
+486 CTLDLSK
-493 FYYDKKIMYN
+493 FYYDKKIKYK

-535 NINIYIINNKQVIIS
+535 NINIYIIENKQVIIS

-561 YHPMLINAIQNFVA
+561 YHPMLITAIQNFAA
-575 PINENATSNKK
+575 PINENATSIKK

>member
-1 MNFNDKLNEYIELI
+1 MNFSDKLNEYIDLI

-43 KYNSTQF
+43 KYDSDQF
-50 KNLVNGI
+50 KKLVSGI
-57 VTLSKEKQIDN
+57 VTLSKEKKIDT
-68 ITKENVEKNLGKF
+68 ITKDNVKNDLGNF
-81 LNKENINFELF
+81 LKKENINFDLF
-92 NTNFNLLID
+92 NTNFNILIET
-101 IFKIN
+101 FKIN
-106 LSDLSKFLGFD
+106 LSDLAKYLGFD
-117 SSFVSKIKNGI
+117 SSYVSKIKNGI
-128 RKPLSISDF
+128 RKPLIISDF

-152 CNELIK
+152 NNELIK
-158 EIIKCDDKDFKDTK
+158 DLIKCDDKDFKDSD

-178 YYWLT
+178 YYWFT
-183 NNVNKNTN
+183 HNVNKNNN
-191 DYDVNSFIKKLDNFD
+191 DYNVDNFIKKLDNFD

-212 SIKFDKLFTPTLPKL
+212 SIKFDKLFTPTFPRL
-227 KTKSQLYYG
+227 KTKSQIYYG

-251 AFFKSKEDIFWYS
+251 AFFKSKDDIFWYS

-274 LKFTKKYMMYL
+274 LKFTKKYMLYL
-285 AFTLKKGIRLNIIHD
+285 AFILKKGIRLNIIHD
-300 LDRPFKELMLGLEG
+300 LDRPFKELMLDLEG
-314 WIPLYMTGQINPYY
+314 WIPLYMTGQISPYY

-375 RENSN
+375 RETSN
-380 LLLKKANTLM
+380 LLLKKASPLM
-390 NIYTP
+390 NIYTS
-395 EKKNEFLKIYNNN
+395 EKKKEFLKISNAY
-408 NLNIKNKRN
+408 LNIKNKRK

-434 KILDY
+434 KILDH
-439 NKVSKNDRNKIYEW
+439 NNVSKNDRNNIYEL
-453 IKNEKDNIS
+453 IKNEKNNIS
-462 NILSNTTII
+462 NILSNTTIV
-471 DEIKILSEEEFKTNP
+471 DEIKILSEDEFNTNP

-493 FYYDKKIMYN
+493 YYYDNKIIYN
-503 YDEYLEHIELIKEF
+503 YDEYLEHIELIKKF
-517 KKNNKNYT
+517 KKDYKNYNYKINNKNV
-525 YKTNNKNIFN
+525 FN
-535 NINIYIINNKQVIIS
+535 NINIFVIDNKQVIIS
-550 KINNPI
+550 KVNNPI

-575 PINENATSNKK
+575 PINEKNISNIK

>member
-1 MNFNDKLNEYIELI
+1 MNFSDKLNEYIDLI

-43 KYNSTQF
+43 KYDSDQF
-50 KNLVNGI
+50 KKLVSGI
-57 VTLSKEKQIDN
+57 VTLSKEKKIDT
-68 ITKENVEKNLGKF
+68 ITKDNVKNDLGNF
-81 LNKENINFELF
+81 LKKENINFDLF
-92 NTNFNLLID
+92 NTNFNILIET
-101 IFKIN
+101 FKIN
-106 LSDLSKFLGFD
+106 LSDLAKYLGFD
-117 SSFVSKIKNGI
+117 SSYVSKIKNGI
-128 RKPLSISDF
+128 RKPLIISDF

-152 CNELIK
+152 NNELIK
-158 EIIKCDDKDFKDTK
+158 DLIKCDDKDFKDAD

-178 YYWLT
+178 YYWFT
-183 NNVNKNTN
+183 HNVNKNNN
-191 DYDVNSFIKKLDNFD
+191 DYNVDNFIKKLDNFD

-212 SIKFDKLFTPTLPKL
+212 SIKFDKLFTPTFPRL
-227 KTKSQLYYG
+227 KTKSQIYYG

-251 AFFKSKEDIFWYS
+251 AFFKSKDNIFWYS

-274 LKFTKKYMMYL
+274 LKFTKKYMLYL
-285 AFTLKKGIRLNIIHD
+285 AFILKKGIRLNIIHD

-314 WIPLYMTGQINPYY
+314 WIPLYMTGQISPYY

-375 RENSN
+375 RETSN
-380 LLLKKANTLM
+380 LLLKKASPLM
-390 NIYTP
+390 NIYTS
-395 EKKNEFLKIYNNN
+395 EKKKEFLKISNAY
-408 NLNIKNKRN
+408 LNIKNKRK

-434 KILDY
+434 KILDH
-439 NKVSKNDRNKIYEW
+439 NNVSINDRNNIYEL
-453 IKNEKDNIS
+453 IKNEKNNIS
-462 NILSNTTII
+462 NILSNTTIV
-471 DEIKILSEEEFKTNP
+471 DEIKILSEDEFNTNP

-493 FYYDKKIMYN
+493 YYYDNKIIYN
-503 YDEYLEHIELIKEF
+503 YDEYLEHIELIKKF
-517 KKNNKNYT
+517 KKDYKNYNYKINNKNV
-525 YKTNNKNIFN
+525 FN
-535 NINIYIINNKQVIIS
+535 NINIFVIDNKQVIIS
-550 KINNPI
+550 KVNNPI

-575 PINENATSNKK
+575 PINEKNVSNIK

>member
-1 MNFNDKLNEYIELI
+1 
-15 GCTNKQLSD
+15 
-24 ITGIAPPIISGY
+24 
-36 RKGNRIP
+36 
-43 KYNSTQF
+43 
-50 KNLVNGI
+50 
-57 VTLSKEKQIDN
+57 
-68 ITKENVEKNLGKF
+68 LGKF

-101 IFKIN
+101 TFKIN

-128 RKPLSISDF
+128 RKPLNISDF
-137 ANGVCKFIIN
+137 ANGLCKFIII
-147 NYLDT
+147 NYLGT
-152 CNELIK
+152 SNELIK
-158 EIIKCDDKDFKDTK
+158 ELIKCDDKDLKDTQV
-172 IITDKL
+172 IADKL

-191 DYDVNSFIKKLDNFD
+191 NYDVDNFIKKLDIFD

-212 SIKFDKLFTPTLPKL
+212 SIKFDKLFVPTLPKL
-227 KTKSQLYYG
+227 KTKSKVYYG

-251 AFFKSKEDIFWYS
+251 AFFKSKDEIFWYS

-285 AFTLKKGIRLNIIHD
+285 AFILKKGIKLNIVHD

-328 FKNNSNYLYSIIECV
+328 FKNNSNFLYSVIECV
-343 SGNAILHGECV
+343 SSNAILHGECV
-354 TGNLDKCK
+354 TGSLDKCK

-375 RENSN
+375 KENSN
-380 LLLKKANTLM
+380 LLLKKATPLM

-395 EKKNEFLKIYNNN
+395 EKKNEFLKICNNK
-408 NLNIKNKRN
+408 LNIKNKRN

-422 LPCYTISDELLN
+422 LPIYTITDELLN
-434 KILDY
+434 KILDH
-439 NKVSKNDRNKIYEW
+439 NKINENDRNKIYEW
-453 IKNEKDNIS
+453 IKNEKDNIK
-462 NILSNTTII
+462 NILSNTTVI
-471 DEIKILSEEEFKTNP
+471 DEIKILSKNEFKNNP

-493 FYYDKKIMYN
+493 FYYDKKIIYN

-517 KKNNKNYT
+517 KNANKNYT
-525 YKTNNKNIFN
+525 YKTDSKYTFN
-535 NINIYIINNKQVIIS
+535 NINVYIISNKQVIIS
-550 KINNPI
+550 KMNNPI

-575 PINENATSNKK
+575 PINENTTSTKK

>member
-1 MNFNDKLNEYIELI
+1 MNFSDKLNDYMEIV
-15 GCTNKQLSD
+15 GCTNKRLSD

-36 RKGNRIP
+36 RNGNRFP
-43 KYNSTQF
+43 KYDSEQF
-50 KNLVNGI
+50 KSLVDGI
-57 VTLSKEKQIDN
+57 VALSKEKNIDS
-68 ITKENVEKNLGKF
+68 ITKENVEKDLGKF
-81 LNKENINFELF
+81 LKKDDIDFELF
-92 NTNFNLLID
+92 NNNFNLLID
-101 IFKIN
+101 TFKIN
-106 LSDLSKFLGFD
+106 MSDLSKFLGFD

-128 RKPLSISDF
+128 RKPLNISDF
-137 ANGVCKFIIN
+137 ASGVCKFIIN

-152 CNELIK
+152 NNEKIKDLIN
-158 EIIKCDDKDFKDTK
+158 CDNKDFEDTQV
-172 IITDKL
+172 INDKL

-183 NNVNKNTN
+183 NNINKTTN
-191 DYDVNSFIKKLDNFD
+191 DYDVDNFIKKLDSFD

-227 KTKSQLYYG
+227 KTKSRLYYG
-236 LDGYKDAQLEVLKQS
+236 IDGYKDAQLEVLKQS
-251 AFFKSKEDIFWYS
+251 AFFKSKENIFWYS

-285 AFTLKKGIRLNIIHD
+285 AFILKKGIKLNIIHD

-375 RENSN
+375 KENSN
-380 LLLKKANTLM
+380 LLLKKATPLM
-390 NIYTP
+390 NIYTK
-395 EKKNEFLKIYNNN
+395 ELQSEFLKINNTN
-408 NLNIKNKRN
+408 INIKNKRN

-422 LPCYTISDELLN
+422 LPCYTISDQLLN
-434 KILDY
+434 KILDH
-439 NKVSKNDRNKIYEW
+439 NKVSKADKNKIYEW
-453 IKNEKDNIS
+453 IKNEKEYMNKT
-462 NILSNTTII
+462 LSNTTVI
-471 DEIKILSEEEFKTNP
+471 DEIKILSENEFKTNP
-486 CFLDLSK
+486 CILDLSK
-493 FYYDKKIMYN
+493 FYYDKKIKYN
-503 YDEYLEHIELIKEF
+503 YDEYLEHIELIKKF

-535 NINIYIINNKQVIIS
+535 NINIYIIENKQIIIS

-561 YHPMLINAIQNFVA
+561 YHPMLITAIQNFSA
-575 PINENATSNKK
+575 PINENATSIKK

>member
-1 MNFNDKLNEYIELI
+1 MNFSDKLNEYIDLL

-24 ITGIAPPIISGY
+24 ITGIAPPVISGY

-43 KYNSTQF
+43 KYDSDQF
-50 KNLVNGI
+50 KKLVSGI
-57 VTLSKEKQIDN
+57 VTLSKEKKIDT
-68 ITKENVEKNLGKF
+68 ITKDNVKNDLGNF
-81 LNKENINFELF
+81 LKKENINFDLF
-92 NTNFNLLID
+92 NTNFNILIET
-101 IFKIN
+101 FKIN
-106 LSDLSKFLGFD
+106 LSDLAKYLGFD
-117 SSFVSKIKNGI
+117 SSYVSKIKNGI
-128 RKPLSISDF
+128 RKPLIISDF

-152 CNELIK
+152 NNELIK
-158 EIIKCDDKDFKDTK
+158 DLIKCDDKDFKDAD

-178 YYWLT
+178 YYWFT
-183 NNVNKNTN
+183 HNVNKNN
-191 DYDVNSFIKKLDNFD
+191 NEYNVDNFIKKLDNFD

-212 SIKFDKLFTPTLPKL
+212 SIKFDKLFTPTFPRL
-227 KTKSQLYYG
+227 KTKSQIYYG

-251 AFFKSKEDIFWYS
+251 AFFKSKDDIFWYS

-285 AFTLKKGIRLNIIHD
+285 AFILKKGIRLNIIHD

-314 WIPLYMTGQINPYY
+314 WIPLYMTGQISPYY

-375 RENSN
+375 RETSN
-380 LLLKKANTLM
+380 LLLKKASPLM
-390 NIYTP
+390 NIYTS
-395 EKKNEFLKIYNNN
+395 EKKKEFLKISNAY
-408 NLNIKNKRN
+408 LNIKNKRK

-434 KILDY
+434 KILDH
-439 NKVSKNDRNKIYEW
+439 NNVSKSDRNNIYEL
-453 IKNEKDNIS
+453 IKNEKNNIS
-462 NILSNTTII
+462 NILSNTTIV
-471 DEIKILSEEEFKTNP
+471 DEIKILSEDEFNTNP

-493 FYYDKKIMYN
+493 YYYDNKIIYN
-503 YDEYLEHIELIKEF
+503 YDEYLEHIELIKKF
-517 KKNNKNYT
+517 KKDYKNYNYKINNKNV
-525 YKTNNKNIFN
+525 FN
-535 NINIYIINNKQVIIS
+535 NINIFVIDNKQVIIS
-550 KINNPI
+550 KVNNPI

-575 PINENATSNKK
+575 PINEKNVSNIK

>member
-1 MNFNDKLNEYIELI
+1 MNFSDKLNEYIDLI

-43 KYNSTQF
+43 KYDSDQF
-50 KNLVNGI
+50 KKLVSGI
-57 VTLSKEKQIDN
+57 VTLSKEKKIDT
-68 ITKENVEKNLGKF
+68 ITKDNVKNDLGNF
-81 LNKENINFELF
+81 LKKENINFDLF
-92 NTNFNLLID
+92 NTNFNILIET
-101 IFKIN
+101 FKIN
-106 LSDLSKFLGFD
+106 LSDLAKYLGFD
-117 SSFVSKIKNGI
+117 SSYVSKIKNGI
-128 RKPLSISDF
+128 RKPLIISDF

-152 CNELIK
+152 NNELIK
-158 EIIKCDDKDFKDTK
+158 DLIKCDDKDFKDAD

-178 YYWLT
+178 YYWFT
-183 NNVNKNTN
+183 HNVNKNNN
-191 DYDVNSFIKKLDNFD
+191 DYNVDNFIKKLDNFD

-212 SIKFDKLFTPTLPKL
+212 SIKFDKLFTPTFPRL
-227 KTKSQLYYG
+227 KTKSQIYYG

-251 AFFKSKEDIFWYS
+251 AFFKSKDNIFWYS

-274 LKFTKKYMMYL
+274 LKFTKKYMLYL
-285 AFTLKKGIRLNIIHD
+285 AFILKKGIRLNIIHD

-314 WIPLYMTGQINPYY
+314 WIPLYMTGQISPYY

-375 RENSN
+375 RETSN
-380 LLLKKANTLM
+380 LLLKKASPLM
-390 NIYTP
+390 NIYTS
-395 EKKNEFLKIYNNN
+395 EKKKEFLKISNAY
-408 NLNIKNKRN
+408 LNIKNKRK

-434 KILDY
+434 KILDH
-439 NKVSKNDRNKIYEW
+439 NNVSINDRNNIYEL
-453 IKNEKDNIS
+453 IKNEKNNIS
-462 NILSNTTII
+462 NILSNTTIV
-471 DEIKILSEEEFKTNP
+471 DEIKILSEDEFNTNP

-493 FYYDKKIMYN
+493 YYYDNKIIYN
-503 YDEYLEHIELIKEF
+503 YDEYLEHIELIIKF
-517 KKNNKNYT
+517 KKDYKNYNYKINNKNV
-525 YKTNNKNIFN
+525 FN
-535 NINIYIINNKQVIIS
+535 NINIFVIDNKQVIIS
-550 KINNPI
+550 KVNNPI

-575 PINENATSNKK
+575 PINEKNVSNIK

>member
-1 MNFNDKLNEYIELI
+1 MNFSDKLNDYIEII
-15 GCTNKQLSD
+15 GCTNKRLSD
-24 ITGIAPPIISGY
+24 ITGIAPPVISGY
-36 RKGNRIP
+36 RKGNRFP
-43 KYNSTQF
+43 KYDSKQF
-50 KNLVNGI
+50 KSLVDGI
-57 VTLSKEKQIDN
+57 VALGKEKKID
-68 ITKENVEKNLGKF
+68 ITQEIVEKDLGKF
-81 LNKENINFELF
+81 LRKDDIDFELF
-92 NTNFNLLID
+92 NNNFNLLIHT
-101 IFKIN
+101 FKIN
-106 LSDLSKFLGFD
+106 MSDLSKFLCFD
-117 SSFVSKIKNGI
+117 SSFVSKIKNGV
-128 RKPLSISDF
+128 RKPLNISDF

-152 CNELIK
+152 NYELIK
-158 EIIKCDDKDFKDTK
+158 DIIKCDSKDLND
-172 IITDKL
+172 IEVITNKL

-183 NNVNKNTN
+183 NNINNNTN
-191 DYDVNSFIKKLDNFD
+191 DYNVDNFIKKLDNFD

-227 KTKSQLYYG
+227 KTKSKCYYG
-236 LDGYKDAQLEVLKQS
+236 IDGFKDAQLEVLKQS

-285 AFTLKKGIRLNIIHD
+285 AFILKKGINLNIVHD

-362 LLVSTKKDDINYY
+362 LLVSTKKDAINYY

-380 LLLKKANTLM
+380 LLLKKATPLM

-395 EKKNEFLKIYNNN
+395 EMKNDFFKLNNS
-408 NLNIKNKRN
+408 NLNTKNKRN

-434 KILDY
+434 RILDH
-439 NKVSKNDRNKIYEW
+439 NKVSKTDRNKIYEW
-453 IKNEKDNIS
+453 IQDEKDNIS
-462 NILSNTTII
+462 NILSNTTVI
-471 DEIKILSEEEFKTNP
+471 DEIRILSENEFKTNP
-486 CFLDLSK
+486 CILDLSK
-493 FYYDKKIMYN
+493 FYYDKKIKYN

-517 KKNNKNYT
+517 KKTNKNYT
-525 YKTNNKNIFN
+525 YKTNNRNVFN
-535 NINIYIINNKQVIIS
+535 NINMYIIENKQVIIS

-556 TNFVI
+556 TNFVM
-561 YHPMLINAIQNFVA
+561 YHPMLVNAIQNFAA

>member
-1 MNFNDKLNEYIELI
+1 MNFSDKLNEYIDLI

-43 KYNSTQF
+43 KYDSDQF
-50 KNLVNGI
+50 KKLVSGI
-57 VTLSKEKQIDN
+57 VTLSKEKKIDT
-68 ITKENVEKNLGKF
+68 ITKDNVKNDLGNF
-81 LNKENINFELF
+81 LKKENINFDLF
-92 NTNFNLLID
+92 NTNFNILIET
-101 IFKIN
+101 FKIN
-106 LSDLSKFLGFD
+106 LSDLAKYLGFD
-117 SSFVSKIKNGI
+117 SSYVSKIKNGI
-128 RKPLSISDF
+128 RKPLIISDF

-152 CNELIK
+152 NNELIK
-158 EIIKCDDKDFKDTK
+158 DLIKCDDKDFKDSD

-178 YYWLT
+178 YYWFT
-183 NNVNKNTN
+183 HNVNKNNN
-191 DYDVNSFIKKLDNFD
+191 DYNVDNFIKKLDNFD

-212 SIKFDKLFTPTLPKL
+212 SIKFDKLFTPTFPRL
-227 KTKSQLYYG
+227 KTKSQIYYG

-251 AFFKSKEDIFWYS
+251 AFFKSKDDIFWYS

-274 LKFTKKYMMYL
+274 LKFTKKYMLYL
-285 AFTLKKGIRLNIIHD
+285 AFILKKGIRLNIIHD

-314 WIPLYMTGQINPYY
+314 WIPLYMTGQISPYY

-375 RENSN
+375 RETSN
-380 LLLKKANTLM
+380 LLLKKASPLM
-390 NIYTP
+390 NIYTS
-395 EKKNEFLKIYNNN
+395 EKKKEFLKISNAY
-408 NLNIKNKRN
+408 LNIKNKRK

-434 KILDY
+434 KILDH
-439 NKVSKNDRNKIYEW
+439 NNVSKNDRNNIYEL
-453 IKNEKDNIS
+453 IKNEKNNIS
-462 NILSNTTII
+462 NILSNTTIV
-471 DEIKILSEEEFKTNP
+471 DEIKILSEDEFNTNP

-493 FYYDKKIMYN
+493 YYYDNKIIYN
-503 YDEYLEHIELIKEF
+503 YDEYLEHIELIKKF
-517 KKNNKNYT
+517 KKDYKNYNYKINNKNV
-525 YKTNNKNIFN
+525 FN
-535 NINIYIINNKQVIIS
+535 NINIFVIDNKQVIIS
-550 KINNPI
+550 KVNNPI

-575 PINENATSNKK
+575 PINEKNISNIK